1 MQYEQSMILSLIL
14 GRLKQPIC
22 LYATS
27 FMLAVVY
34 IKIWFML
41 ENLEEIHQL
50 AKRQKEGRY
59 QEFVIIDY
67 DLTVQDQNN

>member
-1 MQYEQSMILSLIL
+1 
-14 GRLKQPIC
+14 
-22 LYATS
+22 
-27 FMLAVVY
+27 
-34 IKIWFML
+34 ML